1 MRMRS
6 SGAAFNILKQ
16 LGFDELRLLIEDWNP
31 RIKAKE
37 SLVGRRFGR
46 LTVTEFFG
54 SVRLQVGF
62 CIVTVWVCRCDCGN
76 VIPAS
81 TTYLTN
87 NKEGSVKSCGCVGTG
102 HKKPKP
108 RNAQYLKEL
117 TATLMSFLE
126 PIVSAEHLAHVESIL
141 EKL

>member
-6 SGAAFNILKQ
+6 SGAAFNTLKQ

-31 RIKAKE
+31 RIKAKK

-46 LTVTEFFG
+46 LTVTDFFG
-54 SVRLQVGF
+54 SVRLEVGYE
-62 CIVTVWVCRCDCGN
+62 IITVWVCRCDCGN
-76 VIPAS
+76 VVPAS
-81 TTYLTN
+81 TIYLTG
-87 NKEGSVKSCGCVGTG
+87 KGTKSCGCVGTG

-108 RNAQYLKEL
+108 RNAQYVKEVG
-117 TATLMSFLE
+117 ATLVLFLT
-126 PIVSAEHLAHVESIL
+126 PIITSEQLAHVESLL